1 MTVTCLHYWRV
12 LLFSHPLGVL
22 VLEELEHAKARGAR
36 IYAEY
41 VGGAFTCDAHHMT
54 EPQPQGRGV
63 SSCLHKALE
72 SAGALEA
79 VQVKGCGYLAIDR
92 LTASFA

>member
-1 MTVTCLHYWRV
+1 VSDRHSPFLLTWAVPCCAV
-12 LLFSHPLGVL
+12 LCAPPRAGVL

-63 SSCLHKALE
+63 SSCLNKALE
-72 SAGALEA
+72 SAGARTF
-79 VQVKGCGYLAIDR
+79 DR
-92 LTASFA
+92 ITVGQFD

>member
-1 MTVTCLHYWRV
+1 MLCCAV
-12 LLFSHPLGVL
+12 LRCVVLCACPDIQGVL

-63 SSCLHKALE
+63 SSCLHKGLQ
-72 SAGALEA
+72 SAGAQP
-79 VQVKGCGYLAIDR
+79 VTTKPQSV
-92 LTASFA
+92 T

>member
-1 MTVTCLHYWRV
+1 V
-12 LLFSHPLGVL
+12 LLVSNPSGVL

-72 SAGALEA
+72 SAG
-79 VQVKGCGYLAIDR
+79 VLA
-92 LTASFA
+92 T

>member
-1 MTVTCLHYWRV
+1 
-12 LLFSHPLGVL
+12 
-22 VLEELEHAKARGAR
+22 VLEELEHAKARGAK

-63 SSCLHKALE
+63 SSCLHKALQ
-72 SAGALEA
+72 SAGRGGWMGRCTRTGDWLGGWARIWVTGRPRCVLHPNP
-79 VQVKGCGYLAIDR
+79 YL
-92 LTASFA
+92 TP